1 MQPYTDMEARSA
13 LLLGLICLFGIAV
26 AEEQAFNVS
35 SGSHLPSFCRTSD
48 CPKYQLVKK
57 YDNFELR
64 QYEETRWVRT
74 SLKQDVFGLEMVA
87 SFQRLYKYIRGN
99 NAEEWKT
106 NMTLPVVIYIP
117 LKQPPADNSTMSL
130 FVPHEVENP
139 PEPTNTDV
147 YLDTVPPASIYV
159 KTLGGYALQFT
170 YNKQAKALVEELR
183 TLGLQFDDSYFVR
196 VGYNP
201 PYEFVDRHIEVWY
214 MAK

>member
-1 MQPYTDMEARSA
+1 MEARSA
-13 LLLGLICLFGIAV
+13 LLLGLISLFGIAV

-35 SGSHLPSFCRTSD
+35 SEKQLPSFCRTSD

-74 SLKQDVFGLEMVA
+74 SLKQDLFGFEMVA

-99 NAEEWKT
+99 NAEERKI
-106 NMTLPVVIYIP
+106 NMTLPVVIYVP
-117 LKQPPADNSTMSL
+117 LKQPPAGNSTMSL
-130 FVPHEVENP
+130 FVTHEVENP
-139 PEPTNTDV
+139 PEPTNTEV

-159 KTLGGYALQFT
+159 KTFGGYALQFT
-170 YNKQAKALVEELR
+170 YNKQAKALAEELR
-183 TLGLQFDDSYFVR
+183 TLGLEFDDSYFAR

-201 PYEFVDRHIEVWY
+201 PYEFVDRHNEVWY